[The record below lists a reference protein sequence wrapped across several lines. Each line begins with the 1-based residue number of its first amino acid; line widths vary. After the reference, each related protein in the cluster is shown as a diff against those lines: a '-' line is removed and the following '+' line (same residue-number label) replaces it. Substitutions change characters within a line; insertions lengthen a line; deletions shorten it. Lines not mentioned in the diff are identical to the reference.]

1 MARYTLI
8 DDYLDTMRSRIRWR
22 WDLDDLVAE
31 MEDHLY
37 STTEGMCAR
46 GIERS
51 DAQRATLE
59 RFGDP
64 KVLQLAYASNHRGG
78 IAMPTPFTVRAGN
91 LALIAAGAWIVA
103 VLLIGLS
110 TWFDPDGWLPLY
122 LAIMAFVTV
131 AGTLGLVAMMALGT
145 RMGGFST
152 IGTIGLV
159 VVGIG
164 VVVAFAMTWALPL
177 WMPIQGLGFLMIGLA
192 STRSP
197 EVPRSGVI
205 ALGSG
210 FVTGSIV
217 FFIANVAEVGWSDS
231 WGDHPVAWFLGVG
244 VGSVIVALGLVIV
257 GRWLAGEEPVSAD
270 STPVAA

>member
-1 MARYTLI
+1 
-8 DDYLDTMRSRIRWR
+8 
-22 WDLDDLVAE
+22 
-31 MEDHLY
+31 
-37 STTEGMCAR
+37 
-46 GIERS
+46 
-51 DAQRATLE
+51 
-59 RFGDP
+59 
-64 KVLQLAYASNHRGG
+64 
-78 IAMPTPFTVRAGN
+78 MPTPFTVRAGN

-257 GRWLAGEEPVSAD
+257 GRWLAGEEPVCAD